1 MTKPAMFAI
10 FQNKNFPFAW
20 LLILSCWLILGFS
33 SAQAVTLN
41 KNFSPVSVNPGDTS
55 TLTIS
60 VFNDQTF
67 QLTSV
72 AWSDTMPTGMK
83 VNGTVIS
90 NTCGG
95 TVTATLNSNVIS
107 LSGGT
112 VNAKSG
118 SVNGQCDVLVPIT
131 TTVQGNNVN
140 TIPASNLTNTQ
151 SLTNT
156 SSASATLQVSAFTA
170 PGLSTTLSP
179 STIYI
184 GQSGTLTVSVTNNDV
199 NGNLTQTGWSYTL
212 PTGLQVNGT
221 PTTNGNCG
229 SPTLTGTSGSTA
241 IGMSGATIIKG
252 GTVCTVTIPIT
263 GNAQGNYS
271 INLPASVITDYQG
284 VTNATGSSQAIAVQS
299 FQISKSF
306 SPATVK
312 TNQTSVMT
320 VTIISVGAYNTL
332 AFSDNFSS
340 QTGLVIAP
348 TPNATTTCN
357 ASTSPTITA
366 TAGTQILALSNG
378 SIAAGTYVAPSTCT
392 VSVNVVV
399 PANTNAGTKTNSLAV
414 GSVTGKAISNGIV
427 ASNINAASATLTVN
441 SYTSPTLTKSFSKA
455 TAYVGEIVTL
465 TIAVKNNDTT
475 TFTNVGWTDTLPT
488 GLKVATGSVTTSA
501 GCTGTPIVTAPVNGS
516 SIQLSG
522 ASIASNATCT
532 ITVPVSARQQ
542 GSFSNSMAIGAIT
555 DDQGTSN
562 TAAVSASLTANT
574 LTVAKTFNGS
584 TPATGNVNDI
594 IPMVITISNFS
605 TDSYGSLAMT
615 DNFSTAPSTLPA
627 TLKVASPN
635 GLVNNCGGTATATAG
650 ASAVTLTGGS
660 LGAGT
665 ATTATSCTITVNVTG
680 TATFTNKDNT
690 IAATTGVTA
699 SSNGI
704 NNNNAGTSANNAAA
718 GTARLSLSTFSPPV
732 PSKSFSPSTVYVGQT
747 STLTINVQNADNV
760 STLTGV
766 NWTDS
771 LPTGLKVAATPAATQ
786 SNCGT
791 ATFNPTTGNT
801 SLSFS
806 GGTIAPL
813 ATCTVTVA
821 VVADRQS
828 TGLVN
833 TIAANAINDDQGIK
847 NSAAANAT
855 LITRSFGVTKT
866 FGDAS
871 NFTSHPGLSIP
882 IKILISNYSTD
893 SYTAVAFSDNFASA
907 ANMNT
912 GTNLVID
919 TPNGLVNTCGGTATA
934 TAGSTTISLSGGALT
949 AGSSGTPSTCY
960 IQVNVKSATGTF
972 SNKTNNILAGTI
984 TATASSN
991 STSASNYNAGAATLS
1006 VTPISNPTVSKSF
1019 NKATISVGENTTATI
1034 TVNNTD
1040 TITTLTGVSW
1050 TDNLP
1055 VGLIVNGLAT
1065 YSGSCGT
1072 PTIVTSPNT
1081 VIAFS
1086 NGTIAPSS
1094 SCTVT
1099 VPISA
1104 TQENAAGYTNKIL
1117 ANNVNDNEGVKNTV
1131 EGSSGTLKTQT
1142 LTLSKAFGAGSINV
1156 GASTTLT
1163 ITVGNPSNVAYSSI
1177 GFTDTL
1183 PTGVVVAA
1191 TPNASTTCTGGT
1203 VSANSGTVSLSGASI
1218 TAATVTPTT
1227 PTTCTVTVTVTGNT
1241 SGTKVNTITP
1251 ANFSA
1256 TGPNGATTIIANA
1269 TATLTV
1275 NAATLSAAETFTP
1288 STILADGTSATVMQL
1303 VITNNN
1309 NQALT
1314 GVGFTNNLSTAMA
1327 TGVQIASSGSSS
1339 NSCGGTLTA
1348 TSGGTSISLSGGSIP
1363 ALGNCT
1369 VSVPIVSTVF
1379 LNAKANAI
1387 TVNATTSGGQAVS
1400 GNATANLTARVLSV
1414 SKSFANSNILVG
1426 GSTNMTITITN
1437 NSSTAQSSVAFTDTF
1452 PKNGSNVY
1460 YILVSSPS
1468 VYTNTCNGTF
1478 TATAL
1483 ANNISLSGGT
1493 IPANSSCSIVVS
1505 VDGNTSGSSKT
1516 NSVSV
1521 TSSQQT
1527 TGISASATFSVINP
1541 STLINTVSKSFSLS
1555 SISLLETSTASV
1567 KWSYSANT
1575 SAIVNPIVTD
1585 NLPTGLTVSTVP
1597 NVTASCTTNNGSGIT
1612 TIPPIAST
1620 TISPASDQII
1630 VQLTKTQVR
1639 NEDCTINFSVTPNKP
1654 CKPPSAGGT
1663 CTLTTNTINKG
1674 DIVSGDHITASNT
1687 VTANASLTVTN
1698 VLTIAKA
1705 FQPTILGPGGT
1716 SVLTITLTNPEALAL
1731 TGASLTD
1738 NLPNNA
1744 APNNLVIAN
1753 PSNAST
1759 NCTIDGSPSSSL
1771 VTATAGTRAITL
1783 TNGVIPPKVGSVNGI
1798 CTITVTVKPNGS
1810 YSSGSATNT
1819 IAIGALSTTEGR
1831 SNVNAISDTITFSA
1845 PSLGVVKDFNPTL
1858 VTGGS
1863 VSVLTVTISNPAA
1876 YTQSGLAFTDA
1887 MPSGMTIG
1895 SPPNPTTTCTGG
1907 TFSGVTVGSGTW
1919 SFSGGSVAANS
1930 SCTVKVNATSNID
1943 GNLTNTI
1950 GVGAVTSSNGGAN
1963 TQAASASLSNL
1974 PGASIG
1980 KSFAPNP
1987 SKVNETVR
1995 LTITITNSS
2004 STTAITQMVFND
2016 DFTLGG
2022 TQTGLTVAGTPNIS
2036 NTCGGSI
2043 STTTTS
2049 ISLSNG
2055 SLAKQASCVI
2065 GIDVLSNTVGSYTNT
2080 IPASA
2085 LSTNE
2090 GVTNLLPSTD
2100 TLPVYASIRAV
2111 KQLSPTSDAGR
2122 FVLTMTPSAPSGV
2135 SSRTN
2140 VGNDSSPSSVTSFF
2154 ANEGTTYTLTETGQG
2169 LTDLNNYVTTYQC
2182 VNANGTT
2189 VTSGSGTSLSVTPPT
2204 TASGATKNQQDI
2216 TCTFSN
2222 TRKTTQATVN
2232 LKKIWVSGIVN
2243 DAVTV
2248 SGTGLTSL
2256 NSVVNTGNETDTGSS
2271 VIVPVGSVIPLSET
2285 FTTGSASNYTTTVA
2299 CTGTTG
2305 LSGSVT
2311 TAGNTVNGGTLTV
2324 GDTDSAIEC
2333 TFTNT
2338 RSSATTVTLKK
2349 QWSGATLNDAVS
2361 FTATRSG
2368 GNLTPLASV
2377 ANTASDLDAA
2387 TPQVVNTGDVITLGE
2402 TFTTGSASNYTSSLA
2417 CTGNNTP
2424 LSGNTL
2430 TINSL
2435 DDAIVCTQTNV
2446 RKTAT
2451 VTLKKQWTNASI
2463 GDVVDVTGTG
2473 GATLTTLHSVANTA
2487 TQLDTGATDTI
2498 DTGSVIT
2505 LAETFT
2511 TGSASDYTSSWA
2523 CTGTSGLSG
2532 NTLTI
2537 GSGDT
2542 AIVCTLTNNRHTA
2555 NLTLKKTWA
2564 NANVNDA
2571 VNVTG
2576 TGLTTLNSIAN
2587 TANETDT
2594 GATSVVV
2601 TGDVITLDES
2611 FTTGS
2616 ASNYTATWL
2625 CTGTTGLSGTVLTVG
2640 SADTNIT
2647 CTVTNTRSAVAL
2659 TLKKAWVNA
2668 TVNDAVNVTG
2678 TGLTTL
2684 NAVANTANE
2693 TDTGIVDSVNINDVI
2708 NLSETFITGSA
2719 SNYTTT
2725 WACTGT
2731 SGLSGNT
2738 LTVGASDAAIECTVT
2753 NTHKTAT
2760 VTLKKTWVNAIVNNA
2775 ATLTGTGLTSL
2786 NSVAN
2791 TANET
2796 DTGTVDTVTTG
2807 SVITLGENFTTGSA
2821 TDYTTTWACTGTSGL
2836 SANTLTVGV
2845 SDTAIVCT
2853 ATNTFSAAA
2862 PSIVLNKISLGD
2874 VNTFGYTLSNTTTT
2888 TGMVT
2893 TDTIGASKLVGN
2905 YTVSSLASDVT
2916 ITEDVMP
2923 LGWVLTS
2930 ATCKN
2935 ASNATVGS
2943 LTGSVYTITNS
2954 ELAYGESYTCTFTN
2968 SKIPTVKVQKTTV
2981 GGFGGAFSFTKTN
2994 LVGTP
2999 SQILTTA
3006 PNQIEP
3012 AFATSIY
3019 VSNIGAD
3026 VTITE
3031 NAVSGFSPTSADCN
3045 DSNYLNSGNPSSR
3058 FGALGV
3064 GANSNV
3070 LTIPSANVIAGAT
3083 INCIF
3088 TNTSTATPN
3097 YAITGKVFQDSGT
3110 GAGTA
3115 NNAIQDGNET
3125 GIAGVTVKL
3134 TNCANTTYSTAIT
3147 DGAGSYSLSPTGVPA
3162 GAVCVEET
3170 NLTGYSSIGANVNGG
3185 LASGYTL
3192 PTADKIRFTLAS
3204 NTSYGLLNFADV
3216 AVNQFTTDGTQTS
3229 IPGAT
3234 LNYPHTFIAG
3244 TGGTVAFS
3252 LPGATATPNK
3262 AGWTETLYIDVDC
3275 NGALDSGESL
3285 NALSASTNTPVTAGQ
3300 TICLIQKEFVPAG
3313 ITQGANNL
3321 VPVRATFVYT
3331 NATVATTIIP
3341 VAIANAILSR
3351 QDLTTVS
3358 NVALVLRKEVSNV
3371 TSPTTPTWKTSNTAK
3386 SGEVLEYRLTYTNNG
3401 PDEIEGTT
3409 LTINDAT
3416 PAFTTFVSALCE
3428 TAIDASPTTLGTC
3441 ALTKNIHPT
3450 KNTGTLKWSFTPK
3463 TVGGKSSLP
3472 SAASGAVTYR
3482 VKVD

>member
-41 KNFSPVSVNPGDTS
+41 KNFSPVSVNPGDTP

-60 VFNDQTF
+60 IFNDQTF

-72 AWSDTMPTGMK
+72 GWSDTMPTGMK
-83 VNGTVIS
+83 VNGSVIS

-151 SLTNT
+151 GLTNT

-199 NGNLTQTGWSYTL
+199 NGNLTQTGWAYTL

-221 PTTNGNCG
+221 LTTNGNCG
-229 SPTLTGTSGSTA
+229 SPTLTGTSGTTA

-252 GTVCTVTIPIT
+252 GTVCTITIPIT

-284 VTNATGSSQAIAVQS
+284 VTNATGSGQAIAVQS

-306 SPATVK
+306 SPTTVK

-357 ASTSPTITA
+357 ASTSPSITA
-366 TAGTQILALSNG
+366 TAGTQLLALSNG

-414 GSVTGKAISNGIV
+414 GSVTGKAVSNGIS
-427 ASNINAASATLTVN
+427 ASNINATSANLTVN
-441 SYTSPTLTKSFSKA
+441 AYTSPTLTKSFSKA

-501 GCTGTPIVTAPVNGS
+501 GCTGTPLVTAPVNGG

-542 GSFSNSMAIGAIT
+542 GAFSNSMAIGAIT

-562 TAAVSASLTANT
+562 TSLVSASLTART

-615 DNFSTAPSTLPA
+615 DNFSTSPSTLPT

-665 ATTATSCTITVNVTG
+665 ATTATSCTITVNVKG

-690 IAATTGVTA
+690 IAAATGVTA
-699 SSNGI
+699 TSNGI
-704 NNNNAGTSANNAAA
+704 NNNNASTSANNAAA

-732 PSKSFSPSTVYVGQT
+732 PSKSFSPSTVSVGQT
-747 STLTINVQNADNV
+747 STLTIGVQNADNV

-766 NWTDS
+766 NWTDT
-771 LPTGLKVAATPAATQ
+771 LPTGLKVAATPAVTQ

-791 ATFNPTTGNT
+791 ATFNPTAGNT

-833 TIAANAINDDQGIK
+833 TIAANAINDDQAIK
-847 NSAAANAT
+847 NTASASAT

-866 FGDAS
+866 FDGVS

-893 SYTAVAFSDNFASA
+893 SYTAVTFSDNFASA

-949 AGSSGTPSTCY
+949 AGASGAPSTCY
-960 IQVNVKSATGTF
+960 IQVNVKSATGLF
-972 SNKTNNILAGTI
+972 SNKTNNIAVGTI

-1006 VTPISNPTVSKSF
+1006 VTAISNPTVSKSF
-1019 NKATISVGENTTATI
+1019 NKATISIGENTTATI

-1050 TDNLP
+1050 TDSLP
-1055 VGLIVNGLAT
+1055 VGLIVNGAAT

-1081 VIAFS
+1081 SIVFS
-1086 NGTIAPSS
+1086 SGTIAPSS

-1099 VPISA
+1099 VPITA
-1104 TQENAAGYTNKIL
+1104 TQESAAGYV
-1117 ANNVNDNEGVKNTV
+1117 NNININAINDNEGAKNTSA
-1131 EGSSGTLKTQT
+1131 GSSGVLKAQT

-1183 PTGVVVAA
+1183 PTGLVVAS

-1203 VSANSGTVSLSGASI
+1203 VTATANSGTVSLSGASI

-1241 SGTKVNTITP
+1241 SGTKANSITP

-1269 TATLTV
+1269 TASLTV

-1288 STILADGTSATVMQL
+1288 STILADGTSSTVMQL

-1327 TGVQIASSGSSS
+1327 TGVKIASSGSSS

-1400 GNATANLTARVLSV
+1400 GNASATLTATVLSV

-1452 PKNGSNVY
+1452 PKTGSNY

-1505 VDGNTSGSSKT
+1505 VDGNTSGSNKT
-1516 NSVSV
+1516 NTVSV

-1527 TGISASATFSVINP
+1527 TGVSASATFSVINP
-1541 STLINTVSKSFSLS
+1541 SISINTVNKSFAAPSIDLLS
-1555 SISLLETSTASV
+1555 TSTASV
-1567 KWSYSANT
+1567 SWSSNST
-1575 SAIVNPIVTD
+1575 GTTVNPILTD
-1585 NLPTGLTVSTVP
+1585 NLPVGLTVSTVP
-1597 NVTASCTTNNGSGIT
+1597 NVTASCSGAIQP
-1612 TIPPIAST
+1612 TIANT
-1620 TISPASDQII
+1620 TISSARDQII
-1630 VQLTKTQVR
+1630 VVLTKTQAK
-1639 NEDCTINFSVTPNKP
+1639 NETCTVSFSVTPSKP
-1654 CKPPSAGGT
+1654 GT
-1663 CTLTTNTINKG
+1663 LTNTIAKG
-1674 DIVSGDHITASNT
+1674 DIVSADGTTAANT
-1687 VTANASLTVTN
+1687 VTKSANLTVTN

-1716 SVLTITLTNPEALAL
+1716 SVLTITLTNPETLAL

-1738 NLPNNA
+1738 SLPNGT

-1798 CTITVTVKPNGS
+1798 CTINVTVKPNGS

-1819 IAIGALSTTEGR
+1819 IAISALSTTEGR
-1831 SNVNAISDTITFSA
+1831 SNINATSDTITFSA

-2055 SLAKQASCVI
+2055 SLAKQASCII
-2065 GIDVLSNTVGSYTNT
+2065 GINVLSNTVGSYTNT

-2154 ANEGTTYTLTETGQG
+2154 ADEGTTYTLTETGQG

-2232 LKKIWVSGIVN
+2232 LKKTWVSGIVN

-2271 VIVPVGSVIPLSET
+2271 VSMPVGSVIPLSET

-2305 LSGSVT
+2305 LSGSVS

-2338 RSSATTVTLKK
+2338 RSSVTTVTLEK
-2349 QWSGATLNDAVS
+2349 QWSGATLNDAIS
-2361 FTATRSG
+2361 FTATRAG

-2387 TPQVVNTGDVITLGE
+2387 VPQTVNTGDVITLGE

-2435 DDAIVCTQTNV
+2435 DDTIVCTQTNV

-2473 GATLTTLHSVANTA
+2473 GATLTTLHSVANIA
-2487 TQLDTGATDTI
+2487 TQLDTGVTDTI
-2498 DTGSVIT
+2498 NTGSVIT
-2505 LAETFT
+2505 LGETFT

-2537 GSGDT
+2537 GSSDT

-2555 NLTLKKTWA
+2555 NVTLKKTWV
-2564 NANVNDA
+2564 NANVNDE

-2576 TGLTTLNSIAN
+2576 TGLTTLDSIAN
-2587 TANETDT
+2587 SANETDT

-2616 ASNYTATWL
+2616 ASNYTATWS

-2659 TLKKAWVNA
+2659 TLKKTWVNA

-2708 NLSETFITGSA
+2708 NLSETFISGSA

-2738 LTVGASDAAIECTVT
+2738 LTVGASDAAIVCTAT

-2760 VTLKKTWVNAIVNNA
+2760 VTLKKTWVDAIVNNA

-2786 NSVAN
+2786 NSIAN

-2807 SVITLGENFTTGSA
+2807 SVITLGENFTTGLA
-2821 TDYTTTWACTGTSGL
+2821 TDYTATWACTGTSGL
-2836 SANTLTVGV
+2836 SGNTLTVGV

-2888 TGMVT
+2888 TGTVT
-2893 TDTIGASKLVGN
+2893 TDTIGASKLVDT

-2923 LGWVLTS
+2923 LGWTLTS

-2935 ASNATVGS
+2935 TSNATVGS

-3019 VSNIGAD
+3019 VSNIGTD

-3031 NAVSGFSPTSADCN
+3031 NAVSGFSPTSASCSDA
-3045 DSNYLNSGNPSSR
+3045 NYLLSGNPSSS
-3058 FGALGV
+3058 FGALG
-3064 GANSNV
+3064 GGSNSNV
-3070 LTIPSANVIAGAT
+3070 LTIPATNVVAGAT
-3083 INCIF
+3083 ISCIF
-3088 TNTSTATPN
+3088 TNTSAATAS

-3147 DGAGSYSLSPTGVPA
+3147 DGAGSYSLSPTSVPA

-3170 NLTGYSSIGANVNGG
+3170 NLTGYSSIGANVNDG

-3192 PTADKIRFTLAS
+3192 PSADKIRFTLAS

-3252 LPGATATPNK
+3252 LPGATAMPNK

-3275 NGALDSGESL
+3275 NGALDSSETL

-3331 NATVATTIIP
+3331 NATVATTTIP

-3371 TSPTTPTWKTSNTAK
+3371 TSPTTPVWKTSNTAK

-3401 PDEIEGTT
+3401 PDEIEGTS

-3463 TVGGKSSLP
+3463 TVGDKSSLP